1 MSQPEPPKIEF
12 PCDYPIKVLGR
23 QSDSFRAVVLA
34 VMRKHAGDIAD
45 HQVTERASGKGT
57 FMALTVT
64 ITATG
69 KPQLEAIFEDLKA
82 TGQVKMV
89 L

>member
-12 PCDYPIKVLGR
+12 PCEYPIKILGR
-23 QSDSFRAVVLA
+23 QSIDFRDVVLE
-34 VMRKHAGDIAD
+34 VMVKHAGDIPD
-45 HQVTERASGKGT
+45 HHVSERPSGKGN
-57 FMALTVT
+57 FVAITVI

-69 KPQLEAIFEDLKA
+69 KEQLEAIFEDLKA
-82 TGQVKMV
+82 TGQVQMV

>member
-12 PCDYPIKVLGR
+12 PCDYPIKILGR
-23 QSDSFRAVVLA
+23 QSDSFRAVVLE
-34 VMRKHAGDIAD
+34 VMRKHAGEIAD
-45 HQVTERASGKGT
+45 HQVTERPSGKGT